1 MLENGGATSVPEYGC
16 SVTAK
21 DRHIGPPK
29 GATEMNAPAT
39 RFEELDRG
47 TCLELLGGK
56 SVGRLAV
63 TRPGRPP
70 HLVPVN
76 YTLLRGSVVFRTP
89 PGTKL
94 TLLVTE
100 PVSFEVDE
108 WDPVDGT
115 GWSVVVEGLA
125 YEASDREMEVEEI
138 HLDSAAEA
146 QNARWVRLMPET
158 ITGRRVGR
166 PDGGSGPAV
175 LVPDPGL
182 ASWHGTG
189 SARFPS

>member
-1 MLENGGATSVPEYGC
+1 
-16 SVTAK
+16 
-21 DRHIGPPK
+21 
-29 GATEMNAPAT
+29 MNAPAT
-39 RFEELDRG
+39 RLEELDRD
-47 TCLELLGGK
+47 TCLELLHTK

-63 TRPGRPP
+63 TRPGGPP

-100 PVSFEVDE
+100 PISFEVDE

-125 YEASDREMEVEEI
+125 YEASDREMEAEEI
-138 HLDSAAEA
+138 HVDRAPEV
-146 QNARWVRLMPET
+146 QNGRWVRLMPET
-158 ITGRRVGR
+158 ITGRRVRR
-166 PDGGSGPAV
+166 PDGGSGHPV

-182 ASWHGTG
+182 ASWHGAG
-189 SARFPS
+189 AARFPS